1 VSAVWD
7 KLAATGARH
16 ETLLSI
22 FGGLWLAASCAV
34 YARFISLPDIPFLT
48 DQNAIF
54 LAGGFNAIWWG
65 FLRPKIEKH
74 KAERLTSHSANR
86 EMTHG

>member
-1 VSAVWD
+1 MAALD
-7 KLAATGARH
+7 KLAAIGASH
-16 ETLLSI
+16 ERLLSI
-22 FGGLWLAASCAV
+22 FGGLWLAVSCAV

-54 LAGGFNAIWWG
+54 LAGGFNAVWWG
-65 FLRPKIEKH
+65 FLRPAIEKR
-74 KAERLTSHSANR
+74 KAERLTDQGPNR